1 MGTSSD
7 PSQAQYGSQ
16 VPDTGATQSS
26 SSSGGSG
33 LESEIG
39 FLPFTGLDL
48 LIVVGVALVI
58 TGIGFMLRRLTEPRG
73 PLA

>member
-1 MGTSSD
+1 MGTSN
-7 PSQAQYGSQ
+7 PTEAQYGSQ
-16 VPDTGATQSS
+16 VPETAETQSS

-48 LIVVGVALVI
+48 MIVVGVAFII
-58 TGIGFMLRRLTEPRG
+58 TGVGFMLRRLTEPRG
-73 PLA
+73 PLT